1 MCEMSSNLRAFL
13 EESAASSMEVMMTY
27 IQGGSKSN
35 LLILSEYVNK
45 TEKIGGMWTGKNSYR
60 DNEVLSDIF
69 TWNNLGHNGF
79 MFKYSMTE
87 SSQWNYC

>member
-13 EESAASSMEVMMTY
+13 EESAASGVEVMMTY
-27 IQGGSKSN
+27 IQGEWKSN

-60 DNEVLSDIF
+60 ENEVLSDIF
-69 TWNNLGHNGF
+69 TWNNLRHNWKQSLKLLLGRQVN
-79 MFKYSMTE
+79 MMS
-87 SSQWNYC
+87 